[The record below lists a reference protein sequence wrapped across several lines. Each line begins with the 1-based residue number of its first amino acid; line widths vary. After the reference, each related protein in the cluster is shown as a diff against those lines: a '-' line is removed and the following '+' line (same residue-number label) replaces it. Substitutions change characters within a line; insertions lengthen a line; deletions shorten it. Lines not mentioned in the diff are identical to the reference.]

1 MGNRIAA
8 DLYQENPMTRFVTVT
23 AISAAVVLSA
33 FAQPYPT
40 PQRDSRDRVSQ
51 SNHFETLPAGTQ
63 IKVRTDETIDLRDRS
78 DGRIYAGTVA
88 EDVMA
93 PGGGMLIPRG
103 AKAELIVQNLS
114 DHDMAV
120 DLESFTV
127 EGHRYM
133 VAAEAYNN
141 SRRTGLGENKRTG
154 KYVGGGALFGTIVGA
169 IAGGG
174 KGAAIGAVAGGAAG
188 AGAQVL
194 TKGQAIRVPAESL
207 LSFRLEQPLQIA
219 TGRYQQDNGYYRDG
233 LHYHDDYYNRP
244 PNRFR

>member
-1 MGNRIAA
+1 MNHFLSFTII
-8 DLYQENPMTRFVTVT
+8 PTV
-23 AISAAVVLSA
+23 VVLST

-40 PQRDSRDRVSQ
+40 PQRDSRDRQ
-51 SNHFETLPAGTQ
+51 ENYKRNNFETIPAGTQ

-78 DGRIYAGTVA
+78 DGRIYRGSVA
-88 EDVMA
+88 EDVIA
-93 PGGGMLIPRG
+93 PGGRISIPRG
-103 AKAELIVQNLS
+103 AKAELIVQNIS

-120 DLESFTV
+120 DLESLTI
-127 EGHRYM
+127 EGRRYM

-219 TGRYQQDNGYYRDG
+219 TDRYQQDNGYYRDG
-233 LHYHDDYYNRP
+233 LHYHDDYYRRP
-244 PNRFR
+244 PQ